1 MPNEWY
7 TIQTLSGQEMK
18 AEKSLHKRIIE
29 EEMGGF
35 IDEILLPMEK
45 VVEVRGG
52 TKTVSQRKLYPG
64 YIFIQMKLY
73 DEEKRLLP
81 TPWDFVRNTQGIIG
95 FLGGERPIATPTE
108 EIAAIKA
115 QITEAEES
123 EKPKV
128 NFEIGEVVKIND
140 GPFQNYN
147 GAVEE
152 IDAEAGKLKVLVDRT
167 DKGPDQ
173 ALPVGYKV
181 PLRFPPRED
190 GSLPWY
196 ARLGGGG

>member
-29 EEMGGF
+29 EEMGEF

-52 TKTVSQRKLYPG
+52 TKKVSQRKLYPG

-95 FLGGERPIATPTE
+95 FLGGERPIATPTD

-147 GAVEE
+147 GSVEE
-152 IDAEAGKLKVLVDRT
+152 IDAEAGKLKVTIDIFGRST
-167 DKGPDQ
+167 
-173 ALPVGYKV
+173 PVELEYWQVEKQ
-181 PLRFPPRED
+181 
-190 GSLPWY
+190 
-196 ARLGGGG
+196 

>member
-18 AEKSLHKRIIE
+18 AEKSLHKRILE
-29 EEMGGF
+29 EEMGEF

-52 TKTVSQRKLYPG
+52 TKKVSQRKLYPG

-95 FLGGERPIATPTE
+95 FLGGERPIATPTD

-147 GAVEE
+147 GSVEE
-152 IDAEAGKLKVLVDRT
+152 IDAEAGKLKVTIDIFGRST
-167 DKGPDQ
+167 
-173 ALPVGYKV
+173 PVELEYWQVEKQ
-181 PLRFPPRED
+181 
-190 GSLPWY
+190 
-196 ARLGGGG
+196 

>member
-1 MPNEWY
+1 M
-7 TIQTLSGQEMK
+7 
-18 AEKSLHKRIIE
+18 
-29 EEMGGF
+29 
-35 IDEILLPMEK
+35 
-45 VVEVRGG
+45 VVCGG
-52 TKTVSQRKLYPG
+52 TKKVSQRKLYPG

-108 EIAAIKA
+108 EIEAIKT

-123 EKPKV
+123 EKPRV

-140 GPFQNYN
+140 GPFQNYT

-152 IDAEAGKLKVLVDRT
+152 IDAEAGKLKVTIDIFGRST
-167 DKGPDQ
+167 
-173 ALPVGYKV
+173 PVELGYWQVEKQ
-181 PLRFPPRED
+181 
-190 GSLPWY
+190 
-196 ARLGGGG
+196 

>member
-18 AEKSLHKRIIE
+18 AEKSLRKRIIE
-29 EEMGGF
+29 EEMGEF

-45 VVEVRGG
+45 VVEVRAG
-52 TKTVSQRKLYPG
+52 TKKVSQRKLYPG

-81 TPWDFVRNTQGIIG
+81 TPWDFVRNTLGIIG

-108 EIAAIKA
+108 EIEAIKT

-123 EKPKV
+123 EKPRV

-140 GPFQNYN
+140 GPFQSYT

-152 IDAEAGKLKVLVDRT
+152 IDAEAGKLKVTIDIFGRST
-167 DKGPDQ
+167 
-173 ALPVGYKV
+173 PVELEYWQVEKQ
-181 PLRFPPRED
+181 
-190 GSLPWY
+190 
-196 ARLGGGG
+196 

>member
-18 AEKSLHKRIIE
+18 AEKSLRKRIIE
-29 EEMGGF
+29 EEMGEF

-52 TKTVSQRKLYPG
+52 TKKVSQRKLYPG

-81 TPWDFVRNTQGIIG
+81 TPWDFVRNTLGIIG

-108 EIAAIKA
+108 EIEAIKT

-123 EKPKV
+123 EKPRV
-128 NFEIGEVVKIND
+128 NFESGEVVKIND
-140 GPFQNYN
+140 GPFQNYT

-152 IDAEAGKLKVLVDRT
+152 IDAEAGKLKVTIDIFGRST
-167 DKGPDQ
+167 
-173 ALPVGYKV
+173 PVELEYWQVEKQ
-181 PLRFPPRED
+181 
-190 GSLPWY
+190 
-196 ARLGGGG
+196 

>member
-18 AEKSLHKRIIE
+18 AEKSLHKRILE
-29 EEMGGF
+29 EEMGEY

-52 TKTVSQRKLYPG
+52 TKKVSQRKLYPG

-108 EIAAIKA
+108 EIEAIKT

-123 EKPKV
+123 EKPRV

-140 GPFQNYN
+140 GPFQNYT

-152 IDAEAGKLKVLVDRT
+152 IDAEAGKLKVTIDIFGRST
-167 DKGPDQ
+167 
-173 ALPVGYKV
+173 PVELEYWQVEKQ
-181 PLRFPPRED
+181 
-190 GSLPWY
+190 
-196 ARLGGGG
+196 

>member
-1 MPNEWY
+1 
-7 TIQTLSGQEMK
+7 
-18 AEKSLHKRIIE
+18 
-29 EEMGGF
+29 MGEY

-52 TKTVSQRKLYPG
+52 SKKVSQRKLYPG

-108 EIAAIKA
+108 EIEAIKA

-123 EKPKV
+123 EKPRV

-147 GAVEE
+147 GSVEE
-152 IDAEAGKLKVLVDRT
+152 IDTEAGKLKVTIDIFGRST
-167 DKGPDQ
+167 
-173 ALPVGYKV
+173 PVELEYWQVEKQ
-181 PLRFPPRED
+181 
-190 GSLPWY
+190 
-196 ARLGGGG
+196 

>member
-18 AEKSLHKRIIE
+18 AEKSLRKRIVE
-29 EEMGGF
+29 EEMSDY
-35 IDEILLPMEK
+35 IQEILLPMEK

-52 TKTVSQRKLYPG
+52 KKTTSQRKLYPG
-64 YIFIQMKLY
+64 YLFIKMKVY
-73 DEEKRLLP
+73 DDERRLLP
-81 TPWDFVRNTQGIIG
+81 EPWDFIRNTQGLIG
-95 FLGGERPIATPTE
+95 FLGGERPVPTPDTE
-108 EIAAIKA
+108 VEAIKA

-152 IDAEAGKLKVLVDRT
+152 IDAQAGKLKVNIDIFGRST
-167 DKGPDQ
+167 
-173 ALPVGYKV
+173 PVELEYWQVEKQ
-181 PLRFPPRED
+181 
-190 GSLPWY
+190 
-196 ARLGGGG
+196 

>member
-18 AEKSLHKRIIE
+18 AEKSLRKRIIE
-29 EEMGGF
+29 EEMGEY

-52 TKTVSQRKLYPG
+52 TKKVSQRKLYPG

-95 FLGGERPIATPTE
+95 FLGGERPIATPNE
-108 EIAAIKA
+108 EIEAIKA

-123 EKPKV
+123 EKPRV

-147 GAVEE
+147 GSVEE
-152 IDAEAGKLKVLVDRT
+152 IDTEAGKLKVTIDIFGRST
-167 DKGPDQ
+167 
-173 ALPVGYKV
+173 PVELEYWQVEKQ
-181 PLRFPPRED
+181 
-190 GSLPWY
+190 
-196 ARLGGGG
+196 

>member
-18 AEKSLHKRIIE
+18 AEKSLRKRIIE
-29 EEMGGF
+29 EEMGEF

-52 TKTVSQRKLYPG
+52 TKKVSQRKLYPG

-108 EIAAIKA
+108 EIVAIKA

-147 GAVEE
+147 GSVEE
-152 IDAEAGKLKVLVDRT
+152 IDAEAGKLKVTIDIFGRST
-167 DKGPDQ
+167 
-173 ALPVGYKV
+173 PVELEYWQVEKQ
-181 PLRFPPRED
+181 
-190 GSLPWY
+190 
-196 ARLGGGG
+196 

>member
-7 TIQTLSGQEMK
+7 TIQTLAGQEMK
-18 AEKSLHKRIIE
+18 AEKSLRKRIIE
-29 EEMGGF
+29 EEMGEY

-52 TKTVSQRKLYPG
+52 TKKVSQRKLYPG

-108 EIAAIKA
+108 EIEAIKA

-123 EKPKV
+123 EKPRV

-147 GAVEE
+147 GSVEE
-152 IDAEAGKLKVLVDRT
+152 IDTEAGKLKVTIDIFGRST
-167 DKGPDQ
+167 
-173 ALPVGYKV
+173 PVELEYWQVEKQ
-181 PLRFPPRED
+181 
-190 GSLPWY
+190 
-196 ARLGGGG
+196 

>member
-18 AEKSLHKRIIE
+18 AEKSLRKRIIE
-29 EEMGGF
+29 EEMGEF

-52 TKTVSQRKLYPG
+52 TKKVSQRKLYPG

-147 GAVEE
+147 GSVEE
-152 IDAEAGKLKVLVDRT
+152 IDAEAGKLKVTIIGNEQV
-167 DKGPDQ
+167 
-173 ALPVGYKV
+173 
-181 PLRFPPRED
+181 
-190 GSLPWY
+190 
-196 ARLGGGG
+196 LGLEVAVHVAE

>member
-18 AEKSLHKRIIE
+18 AEKSLRKRIIE
-29 EEMGGF
+29 EEMGEF

-52 TKTVSQRKLYPG
+52 TKKVSQRKLYPG

-81 TPWDFVRNTQGIIG
+81 TPWDFVRNTLGIIG

-108 EIAAIKA
+108 EIEAIKT

-123 EKPKV
+123 EKPRV

-140 GPFQNYN
+140 GPFQSYT
-147 GAVEE
+147 GAVEG
-152 IDAEAGKLKVLVDRT
+152 IDAEAGKLKVTIDIFGRST
-167 DKGPDQ
+167 
-173 ALPVGYKV
+173 PVELEYWQVEKQ
-181 PLRFPPRED
+181 
-190 GSLPWY
+190 
-196 ARLGGGG
+196 

>member
-29 EEMGGF
+29 EEMGEY

-52 TKTVSQRKLYPG
+52 TKKVSQRKLYPG

-81 TPWDFVRNTQGIIG
+81 TPWDFVRNTLGIIG

-108 EIAAIKA
+108 EIEAIKT

-123 EKPKV
+123 EKPRV

-140 GPFQNYN
+140 GPFQSYT

-152 IDAEAGKLKVLVDRT
+152 IDAEAGKLKVTIDIFGRST
-167 DKGPDQ
+167 
-173 ALPVGYKV
+173 PVELEYWQVEKQ
-181 PLRFPPRED
+181 
-190 GSLPWY
+190 
-196 ARLGGGG
+196 

>member
-18 AEKSLHKRIIE
+18 AEKSLRKRIIE
-29 EEMGGF
+29 EEMGEY

-52 TKTVSQRKLYPG
+52 TKKVSQRKLYPG

-152 IDAEAGKLKVLVDRT
+152 IDAEAGKLKVTIDIFGRST
-167 DKGPDQ
+167 
-173 ALPVGYKV
+173 PVELEYWQVEKQ
-181 PLRFPPRED
+181 
-190 GSLPWY
+190 
-196 ARLGGGG
+196 

>member
-29 EEMGGF
+29 EEMGEF

-52 TKTVSQRKLYPG
+52 TKKVSQRKLYPG

-95 FLGGERPIATPTE
+95 FLGGERPIATPTD

-123 EKPKV
+123 EKPRV

-147 GAVEE
+147 GSVEE
-152 IDAEAGKLKVLVDRT
+152 IDAEAGKLKVTIDIFGRST
-167 DKGPDQ
+167 
-173 ALPVGYKV
+173 PVELEYWQVEKQ
-181 PLRFPPRED
+181 
-190 GSLPWY
+190 
-196 ARLGGGG
+196 

>member
-18 AEKSLHKRIIE
+18 AEKSLRKRIIE
-29 EEMGGF
+29 EEMGEF

-52 TKTVSQRKLYPG
+52 TKKVSQRKLYPG

-95 FLGGERPIATPTE
+95 FLGGARPIATPTE

-152 IDAEAGKLKVLVDRT
+152 IDAEAGKLKVTIDIFGRST
-167 DKGPDQ
+167 
-173 ALPVGYKV
+173 PVELEYWQVEKQ
-181 PLRFPPRED
+181 
-190 GSLPWY
+190 
-196 ARLGGGG
+196 

>member
-29 EEMGGF
+29 EEMGEF

-52 TKTVSQRKLYPG
+52 TKKVSQRKLYPG

-147 GAVEE
+147 GSVEE
-152 IDAEAGKLKVLVDRT
+152 IDAEAGKLKVTIDIFGRST
-167 DKGPDQ
+167 
-173 ALPVGYKV
+173 PVELEYWQVEKQ
-181 PLRFPPRED
+181 
-190 GSLPWY
+190 
-196 ARLGGGG
+196 

>member
-29 EEMGGF
+29 EEMGEF

-45 VVEVRGG
+45 VVEVRAG
-52 TKTVSQRKLYPG
+52 TKKVSQRKLYPG

-81 TPWDFVRNTQGIIG
+81 TPWDFVRNTLGIIG

-108 EIAAIKA
+108 EIEAIKT

-123 EKPKV
+123 EKPRV

-140 GPFQNYN
+140 GPFQNYT

-152 IDAEAGKLKVLVDRT
+152 IDAEAGKLKVTIDIFGRST
-167 DKGPDQ
+167 
-173 ALPVGYKV
+173 PVELEYWQVEKQ
-181 PLRFPPRED
+181 
-190 GSLPWY
+190 
-196 ARLGGGG
+196 

>member
-18 AEKSLHKRIIE
+18 AEKSLRKRIVE
-29 EEMGGF
+29 EEMSDY
-35 IDEILLPMEK
+35 IQEILLPMEK
-45 VVEVRGG
+45 VVEVRAGK
-52 TKTVSQRKLYPG
+52 KTTSQRKLYPG
-64 YIFIQMKLY
+64 YLFIKMKVY
-73 DEEKRLLP
+73 DDERRLLP
-81 TPWDFVRNTQGIIG
+81 EPWDFIRNTQGLIG
-95 FLGGERPIATPTE
+95 FLGGERPVPTPDTE
-108 EIAAIKA
+108 VEAIKA

-152 IDAEAGKLKVLVDRT
+152 IDAQAGKLKVTIDIFGRST
-167 DKGPDQ
+167 
-173 ALPVGYKV
+173 PVELEYWQVEKQ
-181 PLRFPPRED
+181 
-190 GSLPWY
+190 
-196 ARLGGGG
+196 

>member
-29 EEMGGF
+29 EEMGEY

-52 TKTVSQRKLYPG
+52 TKKVSQRKLYPG
-64 YIFIQMKLY
+64 YIFIQMKQY

-81 TPWDFVRNTQGIIG
+81 TPWDFVRNTLGIIG

-108 EIAAIKA
+108 EIEAIKT

-123 EKPKV
+123 EKPRV

-140 GPFQNYN
+140 GPFQSYT

-152 IDAEAGKLKVLVDRT
+152 IDAEAGKLKVTIDIFGRST
-167 DKGPDQ
+167 
-173 ALPVGYKV
+173 PVELEYWQVEKQ
-181 PLRFPPRED
+181 
-190 GSLPWY
+190 
-196 ARLGGGG
+196 

>member
-18 AEKSLHKRIIE
+18 AEKSLRKRIIE
-29 EEMGGF
+29 EEMGEY

-52 TKTVSQRKLYPG
+52 SKKVSQRKLYPG

-108 EIAAIKA
+108 EIEAIKA

-123 EKPKV
+123 EKPRV

-147 GAVEE
+147 GSVEE
-152 IDAEAGKLKVLVDRT
+152 IDTEAGKLKVTIDIFGRST
-167 DKGPDQ
+167 
-173 ALPVGYKV
+173 PVELEYWQVEKQ
-181 PLRFPPRED
+181 
-190 GSLPWY
+190 
-196 ARLGGGG
+196 

>member
-18 AEKSLHKRIIE
+18 AEKSLRKRIIE
-29 EEMGGF
+29 EEMGEF

-52 TKTVSQRKLYPG
+52 TKKVSQRKLYPG

-95 FLGGERPIATPTE
+95 FLGGERPIATPTD

-123 EKPKV
+123 EKPRV

-147 GAVEE
+147 GSVEE
-152 IDAEAGKLKVLVDRT
+152 IDAEAGKLKVTIDIFGRST
-167 DKGPDQ
+167 
-173 ALPVGYKV
+173 PVELEYWQVEKQ
-181 PLRFPPRED
+181 
-190 GSLPWY
+190 
-196 ARLGGGG
+196 

>member
-18 AEKSLHKRIIE
+18 AEKSLRKRIIE
-29 EEMGGF
+29 EEMGEF

-52 TKTVSQRKLYPG
+52 TKKVPQRKLYPG

-108 EIAAIKA
+108 EIEAIKT

-123 EKPKV
+123 EKPRV

-140 GPFQNYN
+140 GPFQNYT

-152 IDAEAGKLKVLVDRT
+152 IDAEAGKLKVTIDIFGRST
-167 DKGPDQ
+167 
-173 ALPVGYKV
+173 PVELEYWQVEKQ
-181 PLRFPPRED
+181 
-190 GSLPWY
+190 
-196 ARLGGGG
+196 

>member
-18 AEKSLHKRIIE
+18 AEKSLRKRIIE
-29 EEMGGF
+29 EEMGDY

-52 TKTVSQRKLYPG
+52 TKKVSQRKLYPG

-108 EIAAIKA
+108 EIEAIKA

-123 EKPKV
+123 EKPRV

-147 GAVEE
+147 GSVEE
-152 IDAEAGKLKVLVDRT
+152 IDTEAGKLKVTIDIFGRST
-167 DKGPDQ
+167 
-173 ALPVGYKV
+173 PVELEYWQVEKQ
-181 PLRFPPRED
+181 
-190 GSLPWY
+190 
-196 ARLGGGG
+196 